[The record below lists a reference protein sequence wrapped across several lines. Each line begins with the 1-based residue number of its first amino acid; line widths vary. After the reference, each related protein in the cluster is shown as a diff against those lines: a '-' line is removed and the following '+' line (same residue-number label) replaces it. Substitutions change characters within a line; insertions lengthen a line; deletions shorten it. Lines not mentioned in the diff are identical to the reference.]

1 MFCRKHLVV
10 AAVLAGAMGTAGAAH
25 AFGLGHGPAGYG
37 PGTFWQ
43 HGGPGILWIV
53 LLAIGIFWLVRTLAD
68 RRRPPVRDTALEEL
82 RRQYASGK
90 IDHEDFLRR
99 KTNLTGE

>member
-1 MFCRKHLVV
+1 MFRRKHLVV

-43 HGGPGILWIV
+43 HGGPSILWLA
-53 LLAIGIFWLVRTLAD
+53 LLAIGIFWLVRTMTSQ
-68 RRRPPVRDTALEEL
+68 RRPPVRDTALEEL
-82 RRQYASGK
+82 RRQYATGK
-90 IDHEDFLRR
+90 IDHDDFVRR

>member
-1 MFCRKHLVV
+1 MFLRKHLVV

-43 HGGPGILWIV
+43 HGGPSILWIV
-53 LLAIGIFWLVRTLAD
+53 LLAIGIFWLVQARTN
-68 RRRPPVRDTALEEL
+68 RGRPSVRDTALEEL

>member
-10 AAVLAGAMGTAGAAH
+10 AAVMAGAMGVAGAAY
-25 AFGLGHGPAGYG
+25 AFGPGAMGYG

-53 LLAIGIFWLVRTLAD
+53 LLAIGIFWLVQTMTN

-82 RRQYASGK
+82 RRQYAAGK
-90 IDHEDFLRR
+90 INHEDFVLR

>member
-1 MFCRKHLVV
+1 MFRKKHLLVAVV
-10 AAVLAGAMGTAGAAH
+10 MTGAISMAGAAY
-25 AFGLGHGPAGYG
+25 AFGLGPADYG

-43 HGGPGILWIV
+43 HGGPSILWIV
-53 LLAIGIFWLVRTLAD
+53 LLAIGIFWLVQARTN
-68 RRRPPVRDTALEEL
+68 RGRPSVRDTALEEL

>member
-10 AAVLAGAMGTAGAAH
+10 AAVMVGAMGMAGAAY
-25 AFGLGHGPAGYG
+25 AFGLGPADYG

-53 LLAIGIFWLVRTLAD
+53 LLAIGIFWLVQTMTN

-82 RRQYASGK
+82 RRQYAAGK
-90 IDHEDFLRR
+90 IDHDDFMLR

>member
-1 MFCRKHLVV
+1 MFRRKHLVV
-10 AAVLAGAMGTAGAAH
+10 AAVMAGAMGMAGAAY
-25 AFGLGHGPAGYG
+25 AFGLGPAGYG

-68 RRRPPVRDTALEEL
+68 RRRHPVRDTALEEL